1 MAVKRESITEDQK
14 AIAEE
19 QIRELRNE
27 IDYNTRDYS
36 IDFLVQKFREDEYYI
51 PDEYQRQY
59 IWNTDDKN
67 RFVESILLGLPIPF
81 MFFSD
86 TEDGR
91 CEIIDGAQR
100 TQAMEEFMSGDLV
113 LTDLKKLTSL
123 NGFSYNDIPP
133 YFRKKFDKTNMRII
147 VLSDDTSLD
156 IRQEIFNRINTT
168 GREANSSEIRRGS
181 YRGPFMDFLMECT
194 KDPCFIKVCPVS
206 ETMKKRYEQL
216 ELVIRFFAFLDHYE
230 EFTHRV
236 DSFLD
241 DYIEKTKDKFDKDSM
256 RTEFDRM
263 LNFVQTYFP
272 NGFAKSETAKSTPR
286 VRFEAISVGVALAL
300 REKPDLIPASMEWLN
315 SSEFKLHTTTHAS
328 NSPKRV
334 SGRILYVKEKLL
346 EGSNDASDI

>member
-1 MAVKRESITEDQK
+1 MANRKDPITEEQK
-14 AIAEE
+14 VAAEE
-19 QIRELRNE
+19 QIRELRKE

-36 IDFLVQKFREDEYYI
+36 IDFLIQQFRENEFYI

-59 IWNTDDKN
+59 IWNDADKN
-67 RFVESILLGLPIPF
+67 RFVESILLGLPIPL

-113 LTDLKKLTSL
+113 LSDLKKLTSL
-123 NGFSYNDIPP
+123 NGFSYNDVPA

-168 GREANSSEIRRGS
+168 GREANASEVRRGS
-181 YRGPFMDFLMECT
+181 YRGPFMDFLMACT
-194 KDPCFIKVCPVS
+194 KDPLFEEVCPIS
-206 ETMKKRYEQL
+206 DTMKKRYEQL
-216 ELVIRFFAFLDHYE
+216 ELVIRFFAFLDHYQD
-230 EFTHRV
+230 FTHRV

-241 DYIEKTKDKFDKDSM
+241 EYIENTKDSFDQSKMKAEFDSM
-256 RTEFDRM
+256 
-263 LNFVQTYFP
+263 LSFVKQYFP
-272 NGFAKSETAKSTPR
+272 NGFAKTAKAKSTPR

-300 REKPDLIPASMEWLN
+300 REKPDLVPSSMEWLE
-315 SSEFKLHTTTHAS
+315 SIEFLKHTTTHAS
-328 NSPKRV
+328 NSPARV

-346 EGSNDASDI
+346 EGAG